1 MGFPSSKF
9 GEKTQNVVLFVEKHH
24 IFIFSSLV
32 FGCYFFQV
40 KWEFSKMGSQT
51 RISCYPGAK
60 WDPILSGMYCIP
72 PCYRENFNRESRKNR
87 FFFTRKT
94 HFHAIFEQCFLR
106 IWQNLK
112 NTFAATRRKP

>member
-9 GEKTQNVVLFVEKHH
+9 GEKTQNIVFFVEKHH
-24 IFIFSSLV
+24 IFAFSSLV

-60 WDPILSGMYCIP
+60 WDPILSGMYCTSIV
-72 PCYRENFNRESRKNR
+72 
-87 FFFTRKT
+87 
-94 HFHAIFEQCFLR
+94 EQVLQLWCEVFDSHLSHT
-106 IWQNLK
+106 QQ
-112 NTFAATRRKP
+112 